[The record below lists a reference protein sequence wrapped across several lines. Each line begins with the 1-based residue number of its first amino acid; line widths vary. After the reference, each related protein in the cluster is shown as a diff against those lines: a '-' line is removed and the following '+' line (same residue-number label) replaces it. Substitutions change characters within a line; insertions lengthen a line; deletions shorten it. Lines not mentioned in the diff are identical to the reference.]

1 MKTLLTGCCQEG
13 WRRMVLKRDISRGE
27 TEMTETMTETET
39 RPQTKP
45 ETKPEAKKVRRNN
58 NMVWFEL
65 PVSDLERAKA
75 FYEAIFVTELQTHQN
90 FPGIAMFPKAD
101 DSTLTGALAHDP
113 DAKPSTEGAIV
124 YLNCDGQ
131 LDAVLSRAQKAGAQ
145 LLQEV
150 AQLPGNMGWVAQFRD
165 LDGNRVGLHA
175 MF

>member
-1 MKTLLTGCCQEG
+1 
-13 WRRMVLKRDISRGE
+13 MVLKRDISRGE